1 MNQKLARTL
10 VRSWLAFGA
19 LGVGCGKDDSLGNDR
34 DDALPAVGSGGE
46 ESPTGGTTGGSSGGD
61 SPGQGGADGT
71 PGGEGGGGAVDGRGG
86 TAPTTGG
93 KAPTTGGRAP
103 TTGGAAPVTGGASEP
118 GAGSGGATEPGDW
131 ITDPSDVGT
140 GPCADTPLADVLQQ
154 IAVLEP
160 NLPVPELTSPETFVV
175 RGGVVALHVGDGFR
189 VVVSVGA
196 GDCPAGCADREY
208 WYFETDAECRPVRV
222 GHYARL
228 QSAGCVE
235 VGEPLWGLPAPSAAG
250 SCAPLDL
257 SDLNTNCV
265 DDACP
270 SALEAVHFYGAA
282 GMNGPEFCWCVI
294 TCDAAGSGGLCPEST
309 RCQYIGDGPGEVCW
323 GS

>member
-1 MNQKLARTL
+1 MNRTL
-10 VRSWLAFGA
+10 TRNLVTGFMAFGA
-19 LGVGCGKDDSLGNDR
+19 LGVACGKDDSLGNDR
-34 DDALPAVGSGGE
+34 DDALPAAGSAGE
-46 ESPTGGTTGGSSGGD
+46 EFSTGGTTGGSNSGGA
-61 SPGQGGADGT
+61 PG
-71 PGGEGGGGAVDGRGG
+71 PGGSDTAPGGDGGKDVSPDTGGRGG
-86 TAPTTGG
+86 TSGG
-93 KAPTTGGRAP
+93 SAPTTGGRAP
-103 TTGGAAPVTGGASEP
+103 ATGGATEPV
-118 GAGSGGATEPGDW
+118 AGSGGATEPDDFV
-131 ITDPSDVGT
+131 TDPSELGS
-140 GPCADTPLADVLQQ
+140 GPCTDTSLADVLEQ
-154 IAVLEP
+154 IATLEP
-160 NLPVPELTSPETFVV
+160 NLTLPELTSPESFIV
-175 RGGVVALHVGDGFR
+175 RGGVLAMHFGDGFR

-208 WYFETDAECRPVRV
+208 WYFETDADCRPVRV

-235 VGEPLWGLPAPSAAG
+235 VGEPLWGLPAPSTAG

-257 SDLNTNCV
+257 SDLNTSCV

-294 TCDAAGSGGLCPEST
+294 TCDAAGSSGLCPEGT